1 MSGYLSRAHKTSG
14 NRAYCPPTLNGFL
27 SKWKTGDD
35 KSNMAAS
42 VRICSCLRKFAN
54 RTSCFQG
61 FRPINS
67 SEARIRFIFS
77 SRGAYSV
84 SDGIESNPFYEKY
97 AERIK
102 KVRDEIKEGRL

>member
-1 MSGYLSRAHKTSG
+1 M
-14 NRAYCPPTLNGFL
+14 
-27 SKWKTGDD
+27 
-35 KSNMAAS
+35 
-42 VRICSCLRKFAN
+42 
-54 RTSCFQG
+54 
-61 FRPINS
+61 NS